1 MNRDINRDWTDY
13 PTLREHLDPRFA
25 ELSDEQIDALVAEAY
40 GAGFTGADL
49 EGFFDSLKHGLS
61 SVGSAVGNF
70 AQKAAPA
77 VMKTLPAIAQGAMA
91 GSALGPY
98 GMLAGAIAGGAGS
111 ALSQSNN
118 PTLRGI
124 GQGLG
129 AVTQIASSVRGGGG
143 GAAGG
148 IGGLLKGGLSQL
160 AGGRGGA
167 AGGVGGLLQGGLSQ
181 LAGGGGAAG
190 GVGGLLQGGLSQ
202 LAGGG
207 GAGGALGGIA
217 GLLGGARPPG
227 QPMPA
232 GAGANALLGM
242 LARPEVGQALMS
254 AAMGGLGR
262 QSIPMGSGQ
271 VGVQSILNA
280 IGSLAGRAAGEMAGT
295 EAESLPAYFYDA
307 EGELAFDPSERHSR
321 TDALL
326 TYMVLTAPTWAQR
339 PQSPVVVVQSPSEE
353 PEYAEAE
360 PEYTE
365 ADAEADKWLWA
376 EIYSTEDQED
386 EAYA

>member
-1 MNRDINRDWTDY
+1 MNGQWTEY
-13 PTLREHLDPRFA
+13 PTLREHLAPGFA
-25 ELSDEQIDALVAEAY
+25 ELSDEQIDALVEQVY
-40 GAGFTGADL
+40 GAGITGEDL
-49 EGFFDSLKHGLS
+49 EGFFDIIKSGLGH
-61 SVGSAVGNF
+61 VAGAVGDF
-70 AQKAAPA
+70 AQKAAPV
-77 VMKTLPAIAQGAMA
+77 VMKALPGIAQGAMA

-111 ALSQSNN
+111 ALSQSKD

-129 AVTQIASSVRGGGG
+129 TVTQLASSVRGG

-148 IGGLLKGGLSQL
+148 IGNLLKGGLSQL
-160 AGGRGGA
+160 GGGGGTAGGI
-167 AGGVGGLLQGGLSQ
+167 GGLLQGGLSQ

-190 GVGGLLQGGLSQ
+190 GIGGLLQGGLSQ
-202 LAGGG
+202 LGGGG

-217 GLLGGARPPG
+217 SLLGGGRPPG
-227 QPMPA
+227 QPLPA
-232 GAGANALLGM
+232 GASANTLLGM

-262 QSIPMGSGQ
+262 QSVPMGSGQ
-271 VGVQSILNA
+271 IGVQSILNA
-280 IGSLAGRAAGEMAGT
+280 ISSLAGRAAGEMAGT
-295 EAESLPAYFYDA
+295 ESESLPEYFYNA

-326 TYMVLTAPTWAQR
+326 TYMVLTAPSWAAR
-339 PQSPVVVVQSPSEE
+339 PPMVVVQE
-353 PEYAEAE
+353 PREE

-365 ADAEADKWLWA
+365 ADAEADAWLW
-376 EIYSTEDQED
+376 TEMDEADYQED